1 MYSKFTG
8 EHPCWSVISIKLL
21 CNFTEIALW
30 HRCSP
35 VNLLHNFRTPFLQNT
50 SGRLLP
56 KRDLQ
61 RMELDQNP
69 WESHLIS
76 ARKLVY
82 KKLSAKTSQ
91 KQKFF
96 KTKKETASFTSPAI
110 SITLL
115 PSFVINFYIKTSLV
129 IIINFMSSIPEIIY
143 LFKFNSRNIRRRC
156 RIFSKLTA
164 KMLER
169 YGKCYVWEL
178 LPLLTFVKFAW
189 NKKLEK
195 EKLSKEFPNFNKL
208 LERNHLLGF
217 YEICKKT

>member
-8 EHPCWSVISIKLL
+8 EHPCRSVISIKLL

-35 VNLLHNFRTPFLQNT
+35 VNFLHNFRTPFLQNT
-50 SGRLLP
+50 SGPLLP

-61 RMELDQNP
+61 RMELDQKP
-69 WESHLIS
+69 WESHLIL

-82 KKLSAKTSQ
+82 RKLSAKASQ

-129 IIINFMSSIPEIIY
+129 IIINFISSIPEIIY

-156 RIFSKLTA
+156 RI
-164 KMLER
+164 
-169 YGKCYVWEL
+169 
-178 LPLLTFVKFAW
+178 
-189 NKKLEK
+189 
-195 EKLSKEFPNFNKL
+195 
-208 LERNHLLGF
+208 
-217 YEICKKT
+217 